1 LQLPCAVRDT
11 KEHRSRRACEACHTS
26 KVRCEWKTDADG
38 SSAPSV
44 VAAVQDLAESNEA
57 GFMDLFTSMREA
69 NGTLND
75 LLKVGVAL
83 LQDRGDTGIAA
94 AKKITESRERRK
106 ARWAKEDADA
116 DKEEGSSKGK
126 K

>member
-1 LQLPCAVRDT
+1 
-11 KEHRSRRACEACHTS
+11 
-26 KVRCEWKTDADG
+26 
-38 SSAPSV
+38 
-44 VAAVQDLAESNEA
+44 
-57 GFMDLFTSMREA
+57 MDLFTSMREA

-94 AKKITESRERRK
+94 ATKITESRERRK